1 MPTKDE
7 LTIENVQ
14 LKKQASTL
22 KGQVT
27 KAKKELQNQA
37 GYVADLERESAE
49 VAEEMHTQL
58 ERAASDLDMGAAIV
72 NERDELRRTVDENL
86 LVIGNLRS
94 ENLEFERANA
104 ELADDNERLRDDVM
118 TARNDSLRAQQNTK
132 SKSPWAGLL
141 AIAAGIVV
149 VLIVAYVLTAAYNFI
164 THDPDPVDLEPVA
177 EAIPEQPERPVEL
190 PDPVEPLPLDAD
202 QELNV
207 LDELDELDSEPEFV
221 EAPAIPEVVEPLP
234 PTTKKQE
241 AVEFA
246 EQSNIRDYTE
256 ASVGMQWSNL
266 RLLPDSSDD
275 NNIIGTYDVGTPIYL
290 IEERDRWFRVV
301 IEGPDGGIGYMHRS
315 TIQF

>member
-1 MPTKDE
+1 MPTKEE
-7 LTIENVQ
+7 LTTENAQ
-14 LKKQASTL
+14 LKKQASAL
-22 KGQVT
+22 RGQVT

-58 ERAASDLDMGAAIV
+58 ERAASELDMGAAII

-86 LVIGNLRS
+86 LVIENLQS
-94 ENLEFERANA
+94 ENQEFERANA
-104 ELADDNERLRDDVM
+104 ELEEDNERLRSDVKI
-118 TARNDSLRAQQNTK
+118 ARGDALRAGEAAK

-149 VLIVAYVLTAAYNFI
+149 VLIVAYVLRAAYDFI
-164 THDPDPVDLEPVA
+164 THDPEPVELDLVT
-177 EAIPEQPERPVEL
+177 EAIPEQPERPVE
-190 PDPVEPLPLDAD
+190 PLPLDTD

-207 LDELDELDSEPEFV
+207 LDELDSEPEFV
-221 EAPAIPEVVEPLP
+221 EAPKTPEAADPLP
-234 PTTKKQE
+234 PTLKKQE
-241 AVEFA
+241 AAEFA

>member
-1 MPTKDE
+1 MPTKEE
-7 LTIENVQ
+7 LTTENAQ
-14 LKKQASTL
+14 LRKKASTL

-49 VAEEMHTQL
+49 VAEGVNTQL
-58 ERAASDLDMGAAIV
+58 EAERAAAIK
-72 NERDELRRTVDENL
+72 ERNELRRTVDDKL
-86 LVIGNLRS
+86 LIIERLHKVNTTLKNNNI
-94 ENLEFERANA
+94 ELEG
-104 ELADDNERLRDDVM
+104 DNERLRDDVM

-149 VLIVAYVLTAAYNFI
+149 VLIVAYVLTAAYDFI
-164 THDPDPVDLEPVA
+164 KSDPDPVEPEPVA
-177 EAIPEQPERPVEL
+177 EAIPEQPERPVE
-190 PDPVEPLPLDAD
+190 PLPLDTN

-207 LDELDELDSEPEFV
+207 LDELDSEPEFV
-221 EAPAIPEVVEPLP
+221 EAPKTPEVADPLP
-234 PTTKKQE
+234 PTLKKQE

-246 EQSNIRDYTE
+246 EESNIRDYTE

>member
-1 MPTKDE
+1 MPTKEE
-7 LTIENVQ
+7 LTTENAQ
-14 LKKQASTL
+14 LKKQAATL

-37 GYVADLERESAE
+37 GYVADLERESAG
-49 VAEEMHTQL
+49 ADEEIKHQL
-58 ERAASDLDMGAAIV
+58 EIATSELDMGAAIR

-86 LVIGNLRS
+86 LVIENLQS
-94 ENLEFERANA
+94 ENQEFERANA
-104 ELADDNERLRDDVM
+104 ELEEDNERLRSDVKI
-118 TARNDSLRAQQNTK
+118 ARADALRAGEAAK
-132 SKSPWAGLL
+132 SKSPWTRLL

-149 VLIVAYVLTAAYNFI
+149 VLIVAHVLITAYAYI
-164 THDPDPVDLEPVA
+164 TSDPDPVELDPVT
-177 EAIPEQPERPVEL
+177 EVIPEQPERPVEL
-190 PDPVEPLPLDAD
+190 PDPVEPPPLDTD
-202 QELNV
+202 QELNA
-207 LDELDELDSEPEFV
+207 LDELDELDSEPEFA
-221 EAPAIPEVVEPLP
+221 EAPKTPEVVDPLP
-234 PTTKKQE
+234 PTMKKQI

-246 EQSNIRDYTE
+246 EESNIRDYTE

-266 RLLPDSSDD
+266 RLLPDPSDD

>member
-27 KAKKELQNQA
+27 KAKGELQKQA
-37 GYVADLERESAE
+37 GYVADLEQESE
-49 VAEEMHTQL
+49 GQKETYRML
-58 ERAASDLDMGAAIV
+58 ESVKGELDAASTHNSVLKKS
-72 NERDELRRTVDENL
+72 VDENL
-86 LVIGNLRS
+86 LIIERLHK
-94 ENLEFERANA
+94 ENTTLKNNNIELE
-104 ELADDNERLRDDVM
+104 DDNERLRDDVM
-118 TARNDSLRAQQNTK
+118 TARNDSLRAQQATK
-132 SKSPWAGLL
+132 SKFLWTGLT
-141 AIAAGIVV
+141 IASGIFV
-149 VLIVAYVLTAAYNFI
+149 VLIVAYVLITAYAYI
-164 THDPDPVDLEPVA
+164 TSDPEPVDLEPVA

-190 PDPVEPLPLDAD
+190 PDPAEPLPLDAD

-207 LDELDELDSEPEFV
+207 LDELDKLDNEPEIV
-221 EAPAIPEVVEPLP
+221 EAPKTPEVVDPLP
-234 PTTKKQE
+234 STLKKQE

-246 EQSNIRDYTE
+246 EESNIRDYTE

>member
-1 MPTKDE
+1 MPTKEE
-7 LTIENVQ
+7 LTTENAQ

-49 VAEEMHTQL
+49 VAEGVHTQL
-58 ERAASDLDMGAAIV
+58 EAERAAAIK
-72 NERDELRRTVDENL
+72 ERNELRRTVDDKL
-86 LVIGNLRS
+86 LIIERLHKVNTTLKNNNI
-94 ENLEFERANA
+94 ELE
-104 ELADDNERLRDDVM
+104 DDNERLRDDVM

-141 AIAAGIVV
+141 AIAAGIAV
-149 VLIVAYVLTAAYNFI
+149 VLIVAYVLTAAYDFI
-164 THDPDPVDLEPVA
+164 THDPEPVELEPVA

-190 PDPVEPLPLDAD
+190 PDPVEPLPLDTD

-234 PTTKKQE
+234 PTLKKQE

-246 EQSNIRDYTE
+246 EESNIRDYTE

>member
-1 MPTKDE
+1 MPTKEE
-7 LTIENVQ
+7 LTTENAQ
-14 LKKQASTL
+14 LKKQASAL
-22 KGQVT
+22 RGQVT

-58 ERAASDLDMGAAIV
+58 ERAASELDMGAAIR

-86 LVIGNLRS
+86 LVIENLRS
-94 ENLEFERANA
+94 ENQEFERANA
-104 ELADDNERLRDDVM
+104 ELEDDNERLRDDVM
-118 TARNDSLRAQQNTK
+118 TARNDSLRAQQETK
-132 SKSPWAGLL
+132 SKFKFPWVQVLPWGCA
-141 AIAAGIVV
+141 AIVIAAY
-149 VLIVAYVLTAAYNFI
+149 AFI
-164 THDPDPVDLEPVA
+164 FTPRAPTPDPVA
-177 EAIPEQPERPVEL
+177 ESIPEQPERPVEL
-190 PDPVEPLPLDAD
+190 PDPVEPPPLDTD
-202 QELNV
+202 QELNGLDV
-207 LDELDELDSEPEFV
+207 LGGLDSEPEFA
-221 EAPAIPEVVEPLP
+221 EAPKTPEVVEPLP
-234 PTTKKQE
+234 PTLKKQE

-246 EQSNIRDYTE
+246 EESNIRDYTE